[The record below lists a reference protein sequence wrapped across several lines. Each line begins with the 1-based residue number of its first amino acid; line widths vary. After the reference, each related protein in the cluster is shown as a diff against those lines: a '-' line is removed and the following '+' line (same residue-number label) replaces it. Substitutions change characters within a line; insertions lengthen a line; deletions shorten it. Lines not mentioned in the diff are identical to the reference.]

1 MRKFDIPCPRVQLLR
16 KHILVMTF
24 IGKDQIPAPKIKD
37 AKLPPE
43 DLQIAYNQIISVSDK
58 PLKTHHK
65 FAVSISKLGTYFSTH
80 NVPISIIVQGSNLAK
95 FSTCIF
101 SQVEFLATC

>member
-43 DLQIAYNQIISVSDK
+43 DLQIAYNQIISVSD
-58 PLKTHHK
+58 LLLTICMLDN
-65 FAVSISKLGTYFSTH
+65 FFVVF
-80 NVPISIIVQGSNLAK
+80 
-95 FSTCIF
+95 
-101 SQVEFLATC
+101 

>member
-37 AKLPPE
+37 AKLPSE

-58 PLKTHHK
+58 PFKTHQNSH
-65 FAVSISKLGTYFSTH
+65 FQT
-80 NVPISIIVQGSNLAK
+80 
-95 FSTCIF
+95 
-101 SQVEFLATC
+101 

>member
-43 DLQIAYNQIISVSDK
+43 DLQIAYNQIIIVSDLL
-58 PLKTHHK
+58 LKTHQKYAVK
-65 FAVSISKLGTYFSTH
+65 FSKLELF
-80 NVPISIIVQGSNLAK
+80 
-95 FSTCIF
+95 F
-101 SQVEFLATC
+101 